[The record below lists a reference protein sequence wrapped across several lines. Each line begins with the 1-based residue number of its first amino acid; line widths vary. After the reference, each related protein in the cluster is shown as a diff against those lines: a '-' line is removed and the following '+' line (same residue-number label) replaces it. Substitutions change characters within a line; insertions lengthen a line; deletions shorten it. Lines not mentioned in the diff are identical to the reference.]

1 MVGRVPRT
9 VVSKVTALSL
19 VLIAID
25 LEDVVSFFF
34 VLLRSTHSA
43 EERE

>member
-1 MVGRVPRT
+1 MVGRHPST

-25 LEDVVSFFF
+25 SEDVVSFFF
-34 VLLRSTHSA
+34 VLLRS
-43 EERE
+43 